1 MTLIKNDKK
10 KGGEKKM
17 EKGINAL
24 QGAFERAKERPDI
37 NLSAQE
43 SSDWDQW
50 NNWDDLGG
58 DDPGWGDISD

>member
-1 MTLIKNDKK
+1 
-10 KGGEKKM
+10 M

>member
-1 MTLIKNDKK
+1 
-10 KGGEKKM
+10 M

-24 QGAFERAKERPDI
+24 QGAFERAEERPDI

-50 NNWDDLGG
+50 NNWDDLDD